1 MSDSIDKDIIVMLKE
16 VMEEDFQELLDTF
29 LNDSRERIPLLQ
41 EQLAS
46 GDSEGLRQSAHSLKG
61 SSSNLGAIKLSEL
74 CFQIEQKAKQQQLE
88 DLAGILQQVESEFE
102 RVALALQ
109 TI

>member
-61 SSSNLGAIKLSEL
+61 SSNLGAIKLSEL